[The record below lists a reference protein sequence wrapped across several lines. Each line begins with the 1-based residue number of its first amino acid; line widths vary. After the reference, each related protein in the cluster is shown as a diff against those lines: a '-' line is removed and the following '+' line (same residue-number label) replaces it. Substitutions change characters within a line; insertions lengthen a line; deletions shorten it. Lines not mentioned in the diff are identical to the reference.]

1 MSGFFLYFLIISGFV
16 SKKYISSFDFEAGD
30 DAFMQEDNLR
40 EHNLHIRVKLKKMIK
55 MWEKRFS
62 EAKFQR
68 NITCLWPGREVLCRC
83 YPNVISKW
91 QW

>member
-40 EHNLHIRVKLKKMIK
+40 DNITSIFGWNLKKNDK
-55 MWEKRFS
+55 
-62 EAKFQR
+62 
-68 NITCLWPGREVLCRC
+68 
-83 YPNVISKW
+83 NVGKKV
-91 QW
+91 